1 MRNFGLIFTII
12 FGAVLLMV
20 ACCKIDI
27 SNGQAFS
34 AGIIGFI
41 FIIFGNLMLDEDE

>member
-1 MRNFGLIFTII
+1 MREFGLTFTII

-20 ACCKIDI
+20 ACCNTDI

-34 AGIIGFI
+34 AGVIGFI
-41 FIIFGNLMLDEDE
+41 FIIFGNLMNDD